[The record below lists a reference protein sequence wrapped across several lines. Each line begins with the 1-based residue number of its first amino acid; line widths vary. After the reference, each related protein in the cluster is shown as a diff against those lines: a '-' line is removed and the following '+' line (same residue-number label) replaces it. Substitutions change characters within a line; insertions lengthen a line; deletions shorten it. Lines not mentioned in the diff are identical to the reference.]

1 MPPPWPPAANFQRFC
16 SAEPAGHAPL
26 HPRLELIDMK
36 DLQPRIGDLPEICP
50 VFPLTGALLLPGGHL
65 PLNIFEPR
73 YLAMT
78 EDALAAGR
86 MFAMIQPNVD
96 QKPVAQGPVLYKV
109 GCLGRLSSFSETDD
123 GRYLITLAGLIRFDV
138 IEEVEMLR
146 GYRRVRADFRRF
158 VTDLDEDGGPGLPD
172 RAGLL
177 DALRMYFAN
186 RGFDANW
193 DAINAMEDHHLVTSL
208 AMVCPFEPLEKQAL
222 LEAISLADRGQT
234 LRTLL
239 RIDTHTRP
247 HDPDETPP
255 RRMAS

>member
-1 MPPPWPPAANFQRFC
+1 
-16 SAEPAGHAPL
+16 
-26 HPRLELIDMK
+26 MK
-36 DLQPRIGDLPEICP
+36 DLHPTLGELPEICP
-50 VFPLTGALLLPGGHL
+50 VFPLTGALLLPGGRI

-86 MFAMIQPNVD
+86 MFAMIQPSAD
-96 QKPVAQGPVLYKV
+96 QKPVPQGPVLYKV

-123 GRYLITLAGLIRFDV
+123 GRYLITLSGLIRFDV
-138 IEEVEMLR
+138 IQEVDMLR

-158 VTDLDEDGGPGLPD
+158 AGDLDNDARPGLPD

-177 DALRMYFAN
+177 EALRLYFGN

-193 DAINAMEDHHLVTSL
+193 DAINAMEDHQLVTSL

-222 LEAISLADRGQT
+222 LQAISLADQAHT

-239 RIDTHTRP
+239 SIDTHAPP
-247 HDPDETPP
+247 HDPDDTPP